1 MDRKPCA
8 PVVAAWIITSVT
20 VGASDFWAVKDYT
33 TWADNLSDTVPALSI
48 ARHVGAGR
56 VK

>member
-33 TWADNLSDTVPALSI
+33 TWTDNLSDTVPALSI